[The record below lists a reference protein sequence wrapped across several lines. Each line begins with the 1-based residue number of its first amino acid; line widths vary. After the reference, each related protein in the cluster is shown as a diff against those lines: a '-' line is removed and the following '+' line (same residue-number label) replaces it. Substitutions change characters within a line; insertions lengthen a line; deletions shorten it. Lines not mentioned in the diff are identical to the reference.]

1 MPRYLVLLAF
11 AAICCTLFA
20 QRARN
25 VEGNY
30 IFRIPADRTLEQAK
44 REALTQAQLQAVAD
58 VFGTVVSETV
68 SSYMSVENGHADSR
82 LYSLGS
88 ADVRGEWIETTAE
101 PQYFVEVE
109 GNEYII
115 QVEVKGKAREI
126 SNASVDF
133 VAKTL
138 RNGTELKFEDTA
150 FRDGDE
156 MYLYFRAPTRG
167 YLTVYMLDHATDVC
181 YLLLPYRDS
190 DGTAVRVEKD
200 KDYIFF
206 SPDKA
211 PENKRR
217 EVDEYVLTADSPRE
231 MNDLFVVFSPKEF
244 VKAGVSHSG
253 SNVIPQNLPIRDF
266 HKWLANIR
274 KRDPAASCISIP
286 VTITKD

>member
-1 MPRYLVLLAF
+1 MRRFLVSLAF
-11 AAICCTLFA
+11 AAIFSNLFS
-20 QRARN
+20 QRARS

-58 VFGTVVSETV
+58 VFGTVVSESV
-68 SSYMSVENGHADSR
+68 SSYMAVENGHTDSR

-109 GNEYII
+109 SNEYII

-126 SNASVDF
+126 SNASADF

-150 FRDGDE
+150 FRNGDE
-156 MYLYFRAPTRG
+156 MYLYFRTPARG

-190 DGTAVRVEKD
+190 DGTAVRVERD

-206 SPDKA
+206 SPDTA

-217 EVDEYVLTADSPRE
+217 EVDEYVLTTELSRE

-244 VKAGVSHSG
+244 VKAGISDSG
-253 SNVIPQNLPIRDF
+253 SNVIPQNLSIKNF

-274 KRDPAASCISIP
+274 KRDSAVACISIP
-286 VTITKD
+286 VTITKE